1 MPRSASLIDLDA
13 LPAEVRRRVE
23 YALQDALQARD
34 HDAWMRDKCE
44 NASDADLIAA
54 GEKEYP
60 DAPMGLSTWYKSVAL
75 AQETVF
81 CRVAQN
87 NKRRPVFLRGSK
99 QVLFRLYSLSSSANA
114 NGWAIEVYWRA
125 LRMSR
130 RTFLSFDEFQEWSDS
145 VKHRLYAKYRLTSC
159 FSNGIGMW
167 ASEWNPRS
175 DTEHA
180 VRIVGGKRVYL
191 PASSHKHLD
200 ALAKIVRKTE
210 TLERKRELV
219 RAQLMER
226 LAA

>member
-13 LPAEVRRRVE
+13 LPAEVRWQVE
-23 YALQDALQARD
+23 CALDSAQRAYN
-34 HDAWMRDKCE
+34 HDAWMRDRCQ
-44 NASDADLIAA
+44 NTTDAELIAA

-60 DAPMGLSTWYKSVAL
+60 EAPMGLSTWYKSVAL
-75 AQETVF
+75 AQETIF
-81 CRVAQN
+81 CRVSQTA
-87 NKRRPVFLRGSK
+87 RRPVFMRGSRN
-99 QVLFRLYSLSSSANA
+99 VLHRLYSLSNSANA

-130 RTFLSFDEFQEWSDS
+130 RTFLSFDEFQEWSDN
-145 VKHRLYAKYRLTSC
+145 VKACLHRKYRLTSSFC
-159 FSNGIGMW
+159 NGVGIW
-167 ASEWNPRS
+167 ARDWNPRS
-175 DTEHA
+175 DEESA

>member
-1 MPRSASLIDLDA
+1 LPQSASLIDLDA
-13 LPAEVRRRVE
+13 LPAEVRWCVE
-23 YALQDALQARD
+23 SALQDALRTRD

-44 NASDADLIAA
+44 NASDAELIAA

-60 DAPMGLSTWYKSVAL
+60 GAPMGVSTWYKSVTL
-75 AQETVF
+75 VQETIF

-87 NKRRPVFLRGSK
+87 DKRRPVFLRGSRN
-99 QVLFRLYSLSSSANA
+99 VLHRLYSLSNSANA
-114 NGWAIEVYWRA
+114 NGWAVEVYWRA

-130 RTFLSFDEFQEWSDS
+130 RTFLSFDEFQEWSDNI
-145 VKHRLYAKYRLTSC
+145 KARLHRKYRLTSS
-159 FSNGIGMW
+159 FDKSTGFW
-167 ASEWNPRS
+167 FADWHPRDNDS
-175 DTEHA
+175 TA
-180 VRIVGGKRVYL
+180 LRVVGGKRVYL